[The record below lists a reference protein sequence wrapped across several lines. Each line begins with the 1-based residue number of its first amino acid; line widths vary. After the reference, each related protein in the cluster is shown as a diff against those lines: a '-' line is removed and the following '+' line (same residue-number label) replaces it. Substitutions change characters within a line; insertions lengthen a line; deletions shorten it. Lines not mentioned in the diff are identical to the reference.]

1 MNRKNG
7 ERTRITIIPQSRAVQ
22 RRRAAAYLCKYKGN
36 TLCAVGG
43 WLHDHPITITITIT
57 VLYRMSV
64 VSFRVLISEAKREN
78 DDKGEEAQRKKF
90 FTLLGIARV
99 VPSPFPLPLCGGA
112 AARASEG
119 VEIMPVITCFVSVA

>member
-1 MNRKNG
+1 M
-7 ERTRITIIPQSRAVQ
+7 
-22 RRRAAAYLCKYKGN
+22 
-36 TLCAVGG
+36 
-43 WLHDHPITITITIT
+43 HDHPITITIT

-90 FTLLGIARV
+90 FTLLGIGRV
-99 VPSPFPLPLCGGA
+99 VPSPFPLPLCGEA